1 MYAAYISDE
10 DILFT
15 RHYGKYEGAEA
26 CAAVLS
32 TLAANLNAAR
42 LKAVCIDLSAVT
54 SVTLENTD
62 RAYGSFFL
70 RELERFN
77 QDIKSTRVVRVMG
90 PLNYAVNEMIA
101 ERNQRITSHL
111 VNLETLVT
119 VYSVPEGLKALGLP
133 IDYRIEYPAKN

>member
-32 TLAANLNAAR
+32 TLAANPNAAR
-42 LKAVCIDLSAVT
+42 LKAVRIDLSAVT

>member
-15 RHYGKYEGAEA
+15 RHYGKYKGAEGFVA
-26 CAAVLS
+26 ILSVL
-32 TLAANLNAAR
+32 AENPNAAR
-42 LKAVCIDLSAVT
+42 LKAVCVDLSAVT

>member
-26 CAAVLS
+26 FVAILSVL
-32 TLAANLNAAR
+32 AENPNAAR

-77 QDIKSTRVVRVMG
+77 QDIKSIRVVRVMG

-111 VNLETLVT
+111 VNLETWVA

>member
-32 TLAANLNAAR
+32 TLAANPNAAR

>member
-32 TLAANLNAAR
+32 TLAANPNAAR

-54 SVTLENTD
+54 SVTLENND

-133 IDYRIEYPAKN
+133 IDYCIEYPAKN